1 MRMVALHYLHMIY
14 SSIDPRK
21 YMSQEF
27 KKSLTLFSL
36 TMIAI
41 GAAIGS
47 GIFRAAGTK
56 VGAFLPDHT
65 LIIGVW
71 LLGGLVTL
79 TGALTFAELG
89 TLFTKRG
96 GMYVYIREAFG
107 DLAGFLY
114 GWSLLVV
121 TNTGSIAGLVVVF
134 TDFLK
139 YVVPISQE
147 VLFSIGPI
155 QVTVPLVIQIGTL
168 IVLTLINVFGV
179 DLSKLFTNVFTTTK
193 LVGIAAVIVIGLFF
207 IPDPN
212 LTGAMLDQVRS
223 AGAVQPSMPVGFG
236 IVTAMLT
243 GLVGVLWSYGGWQ
256 HTTFVVGE
264 AKDPSRT
271 VPRAMIIGAIVI
283 TTVYLLINVA
293 YLKILP
299 MEIVT
304 QSKQIAA
311 DMVSVVFPGA
321 AKWIS
326 LLICISV
333 LGTTG
338 IYILSCPRIYFA
350 MADDGLFFK
359 KLAEIHPTY
368 KTPANAIV
376 IQSIWAIVLLLFW
389 GAFENLIDYVT
400 FVDWIFYGLTGL
412 SVFVFRKKLADA
424 ARPYKVPLYPL
435 IPAFFCIVAFA
446 FVLNSLI
453 VNPAKK
459 FAEAGTHFGNGEWGS
474 AIFSLLNTE
483 PVAGLILLSIG
494 TLVYFKVWRKAKA

>member
-1 MRMVALHYLHMIY
+1 
-14 SSIDPRK
+14 
-21 YMSQEF
+21 MSNEF
-27 KKSLTLFSL
+27 KKSLTLYSL

-56 VGAFLPDHT
+56 VGAYLPDNT

-96 GMYVYIREAFG
+96 GMYVYQREAFG
-107 DLAGFLY
+107 DLTGFLY
-114 GWSLLVV
+114 GWSLLAV
-121 TNTGSIAGLVVVF
+121 TNTGSIASLAVVF

-139 YVVPISQE
+139 YVVYIPQDI
-147 VLFSIGPI
+147 LFQLGAIK
-155 QVTVPLVIQIGTL
+155 VTVPLLIQIFT
-168 IVLTLINVFGV
+168 IAILTVINVLGV
-179 DLSKLFTNVFTTTK
+179 DLSKFFANVFTTTK
-193 LVGIAAVIVIGLFF
+193 LIGIVAVIAIGLFF

-212 LTGAMLDQVRS
+212 ATQALVNNV
-223 AGAVQPSMPVGFG
+223 AGATQPTMPVGFG
-236 IVTAMLT
+236 VVTAMLT

-264 AKDPSRT
+264 AQDPART

-283 TTVYLLINVA
+283 TAVYLLINVA
-293 YLKILP
+293 YLKVLP
-299 MEIVT
+299 MEVVT
-304 QSKQIAA
+304 QSRQIAA
-311 DMVSVVFPGA
+311 DTVSAVFPGA
-321 AKWIS
+321 ERWIS
-326 LLICISV
+326 VLICISV

-350 MADDGLFFK
+350 MADDGIFFK
-359 KLAEIHPTY
+359 QLAQIHPKY
-368 KTPANAIV
+368 KTPANAIIV
-376 IQSIWAIVLLLFW
+376 QSIWALVLLLFW

-400 FVDWIFYGLTGL
+400 FVDWIFYGMTGL
-412 SVFVFRKKLADA
+412 SVFVFRKKLADV
-424 ARPYKVPLYPL
+424 ARPYKVPFYP
-435 IPAFFCIVAFA
+435 IVPIFFCTVAFA

-459 FAEAGTHFGNGEWGS
+459 FSEAGAHFANGATWDG
-474 AIFSLLNTE
+474 IRTLLNTE
-483 PVAGLILLSIG
+483 PVAGLMLLGIG
-494 TLVYFKVWRKAKA
+494 TVIYYTVWKKKAVTA